1 MRETILLVDDD
12 AEVRDLAKRV
22 LERRGFR
29 VLSAEDGVRAL
40 AIVYGEADLALLL
53 TDVIMPGLGGV
64 ELARRMRE
72 LRPKTRVVFMT
83 GLSPERWAAHH
94 VEGVVIRKPFALAD
108 LADRVHEAL
117 Q

>member
-1 MRETILLVDDD
+1 MAETILLVDDD
-12 AEVRDLAKRV
+12 AEVRDLAARV

-29 VLSAEDGVRAL
+29 VLAAEDGVRAL
-40 AIVYGEADLALLL
+40 SIVYGETDLALLL
-53 TDVIMPGLGGV
+53 TDVVMPGLGGV

-83 GLSPERWAAHH
+83 GLAPERWAAHR
-94 VEGVVIRKPFALAD
+94 VEGIVIRKPFALED
-108 LADRVHEAL
+108 LADRVREAL